1 MFLNVIYCLSLET
14 QLLKACFK
22 NCFLIENNKMKTFK
36 ELVREPG
43 FAISLAIAF
52 LLAGYNIA
60 YGSWWMGFI
69 FLVLIMG
76 SIALNVWKTR
86 KK

>member
-1 MFLNVIYCLSLET
+1 MTGYSCCRRE
-14 QLLKACFK
+14 AHC
-22 NCFLIENNKMKTFK
+22 MKTFN

-43 FAISLAIAF
+43 FAIALAVAF

-60 YGSWWMGFI
+60 YGSWWIGVI
-69 FLVLIMG
+69 FLILIMG

-86 KK
+86 KG